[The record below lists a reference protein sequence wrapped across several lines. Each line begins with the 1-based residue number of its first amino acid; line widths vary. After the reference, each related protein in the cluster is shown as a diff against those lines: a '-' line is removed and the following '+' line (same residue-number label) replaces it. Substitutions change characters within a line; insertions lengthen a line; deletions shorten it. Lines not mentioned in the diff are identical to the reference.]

1 MDDKR
6 RDHTAVVL
14 FLRFSKPLLLLFYK
28 SIVMYANA
36 LAPDGRKIK
45 LGRRSVASVQAF
57 IEALAGALVTCARGT
72 LKPLGITQ
80 ASSVCKLFVKLCLR
94 LLSTL
99 YHEQVFH
106 MLYHFLGALSDCGE
120 RSYSRR
126 NVPHF
131 ASGTVVEIGQG
142 ASHLLGKIEPIVYKN
157 LIFPVIAILTNFSLY
172 VPLNLV
178 WPLPAADRSGS
189 GSAEE
194 RGSDVDT
201 AALADDTDI
210 ETSLGGTEERPP
222 RHWLAELIM
231 SHIFIAVRH
240 PEQSIR
246 KEATTIFRKLLVTHS
261 YDSALGTI
269 EWRQRI
275 AAMYIP
281 LVSLL
286 LQECEN
292 KPDLNDTRQLQTW
305 WRGNDCQ
312 IDFFNME
319 EKQDLFVCVAY
330 ILRNAP
336 PSLLRAYWRRNC
348 RLSQESGTDIPFP
361 SLAAVK
367 KGKEPLLRH
376 VQSKQKATSQFS
388 LNTLTE
394 SIAEGEEEDDDNEA
408 LLSLNAPPS
417 KNTVDRHDGGQ
428 HARATSSVTS
438 LWASPDLKFRTKHFP
453 AAAASTAV
461 ESPDSTMQEDR
472 GERVDNPAYRAP
484 ALQEMYTIVDV
495 DKAAQPLYTDQMG
508 DFPHA
513 HKCIGRVSPSA
524 FETSG
529 VDSRLL
535 RFLRVLED
543 MLEHFS
549 FPGTDKLKSDYTS
562 GNVKVL
568 GLDNSKGLSCVCIS
582 TPLQCGHGSDPNT
595 RLLLLFF

>member
-1 MDDKR
+1 M
-6 RDHTAVVL
+6 
-14 FLRFSKPLLLLFYK
+14 
-28 SIVMYANA
+28 
-36 LAPDGRKIK
+36 
-45 LGRRSVASVQAF
+45 
-57 IEALAGALVTCARGT
+57 TCARGT

-99 YHEQVFH
+99 HHEQVFH
-106 MLYHFLGALSDCGE
+106 MLYHFLGALSDYGE

-126 NVPHF
+126 NVPNF
-131 ASGTVVEIGQG
+131 ARGTVVEIGQG

-157 LIFPVIAILTNFSLY
+157 LIFPVITILTHFSLY

-178 WPLPAADRSGS
+178 RPLPAADRSGS
-189 GSAEE
+189 GLAEE
-194 RGSDVDT
+194 GGSDVVDT
-201 AALADDTDI
+201 AALADDMGI
-210 ETSLGGTEERPP
+210 ETSLGETEERPP

-246 KEATTIFRKLLVTHS
+246 KEATTIFRKLLVAHS
-261 YDSALGTI
+261 YDSALDTI

-292 KPDLNDTRQLQTW
+292 KPDLNDARQLQTW

-348 RLSQESGTDIPFP
+348 RLSQESGTEIPFP
-361 SLAAVK
+361 SLGALK

-376 VQSKQKATSQFS
+376 VQSKQKAISQFS

-408 LLSLNAPPS
+408 LFSLNAPPS
-417 KNTVDRHDGGQ
+417 ENTVDSQHGGQ
-428 HARATSSVTS
+428 HARATSSITS
-438 LWASPDLKFRTKHFP
+438 LWASPDLKFRQKHFP
-453 AAAASTAV
+453 TAAAASTAV
-461 ESPDSTMQEDR
+461 ESSRSAMQGEEGR
-472 GERVDNPAYRAP
+472 GEGVDDPAYRAP
-484 ALQEMYTIVDV
+484 ALQEMYTIVDM

-513 HKCIGRVSPSA
+513 HKCIGRASPSA

-549 FPGTDKLKSDYTS
+549 FPGTEKLKSDYTS

-568 GLDNSKGLSCVCIS
+568 GLDNSKGLAFAF
-582 TPLQCGHGSDPNT
+582 PRHLQCGNDEVTKTHT
-595 RLLLLFF
+595 LLLFLDACVCVCVCLG